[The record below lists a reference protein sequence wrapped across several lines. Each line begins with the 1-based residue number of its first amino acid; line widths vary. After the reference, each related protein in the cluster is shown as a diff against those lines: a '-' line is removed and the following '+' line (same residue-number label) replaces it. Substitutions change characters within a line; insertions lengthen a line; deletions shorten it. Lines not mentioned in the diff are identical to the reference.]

1 MTIKPCNSIP
11 DHLIDPVDLAD
22 HVEQQRGRYDV
33 VNLPGEVEEWEKA
46 NRVPTR
52 KGYMGMKKPMRRMR
66 KP

>member
-22 HVEQQRGRYDV
+22 HAEQRSRQHHV
-33 VNLPGEVEEWEKA
+33 INLPGEVEAWEKE

-52 KGYMGMKKPMRRMR
+52 KGYLGMKKPMRRMR